1 MYQCLKGT
9 INFIEMF
16 LLNKETLLTLVY
28 QIIANDW
35 AQIICLSEVS
45 AIIDRRAV
53 DVLSTILTKKNQT
66 KSTAL
71 VKMAH

>member
-1 MYQCLKGT
+1 M
-9 INFIEMF
+9 EMF
-16 LLNKETLLTLVY
+16 LLNKETLVPTLFY

-45 AIIDRRAV
+45 TIIDGRAV

-66 KSTAL
+66 KTTAL